1 MPPLTDI
8 RTSLE
13 VGFSEGGLPR
23 VFVGYRGRDSRS
35 IAAMPEFPY
44 EDEQFNV
51 VMMEGSAVSPVTVKE
66 AHRVLRPEGH
76 LFFVVPE
83 KVKEQDEGYTLP
95 EIYSLVRCGFN
106 IVDVERPHWWTFGRR
121 GRTLTICAQKKTW
134 KTVSNTYRPY
144 L

>member
-1 MPPLTDI
+1 MKAF
-8 RTSLE
+8 E
-13 VGFSEGGLPR
+13 
-23 VFVGYRGRDSRS
+23 
-35 IAAMPEFPY
+35 A
-44 EDEQFNV
+44 EDEKADHA
-51 VMMEGSAVSPVTVKE
+51 EESVKE
-66 AHRVLRPEGH
+66 
-76 LFFVVPE
+76 E